1 MNHLAH
7 LLLAGP
13 DPQAQV
19 GQVLADFVSAR
30 EIPAFEPGVQNG
42 IRAHQRIDAFTDGHP
57 TVARSRRRFPAPY
70 RRYAGVLLDIFFD
83 HFLACDWERQGGP
96 FSLDDFSASCYA
108 VLQAHSHLAAP
119 RFQQAVVAMHR
130 DNWLASYRD
139 VGGIERAL
147 QRVSRRCRRANPIAS
162 GAAVLRAD
170 YADLQDCF
178 TEFFPQLREF
188 AAELRSPQH
197 PVPGAA

>member
-13 DPQAQV
+13 DPEVQV

-30 EIPAFEPGVQNG
+30 EIPAFAPGIQNG
-42 IRAHQRIDAFTDGHP
+42 IRAHQRIDAFTDRHL
-57 TVARSRRRFPAPY
+57 TVARARRRFPAPY

-96 FSLDDFSASCYA
+96 ASLDSFSASCYA
-108 VLQAHSHLAAP
+108 VLQAHSQLPAP
-119 RFQQAVVAMHR
+119 RFQQAVAAMRR

-139 VGGIERAL
+139 VGGVERAL
-147 QRVSRRCRRANPIAS
+147 QRVAGRCRRANPIAS

-170 YADLQDCF
+170 YADLQVCF
-178 TEFFPQLREF
+178 AEFFPQLREF
-188 AAELRSPQH
+188 AAELRRPQR
-197 PVPGAA
+197 PIPGAA